1 MQFLSVH
8 KISTTYIQITTHYV
22 CIHKHKPHTLCSA
35 RQHHTNSSQTHTIIT
50 TYTWV
55 HNYPHTAQPTAKSH
69 QTREPPSS
77 YSTNLR
83 PPWSWFHT
91 IPILYGFT
99 QTNQTH
105 THHPRPK
112 ITTHHQN
119 PIRDPYMG
127 SPKSRVRVRV
137 SREFEREG
145 EAIDAVREK
154 CRERERQGTAL
165 PNQNPPPPV
174 AVESGGGECTRSS
187 SMSSRSWP
195 WSRWEK
201 VRLEREKREKMR
213 GGWSGWK
220 KRKKERDGSGQP
232 DPVFF

>member
-1 MQFLSVH
+1 MVMQFLSVH

-35 RQHHTNSSQTHTIIT
+35 RQHHTNSRQTHTIIT
-50 TYTWV
+50 TYTRV

-69 QTREPPSS
+69 QTREPLGS

-83 PPWSWFHT
+83 PPWSWFHI
-91 IPILYGFT
+91 IPIPYGFT

-127 SPKSRVRVRV
+127 SPKSRERV
-137 SREFEREG
+137 SREESRWERNRTESVRKGKKREG
-145 EAIDAVREK
+145 ERGK
-154 CRERERQGTAL
+154 
-165 PNQNPPPPV
+165 
-174 AVESGGGECTRSS
+174 
-187 SMSSRSWP
+187 SSREGERKSHRRGWWRRRQCIVP
-195 WSRWEK
+195 
-201 VRLEREKREKMR
+201 VR
-213 GGWSGWK
+213 
-220 KRKKERDGSGQP
+220 
-232 DPVFF
+232 